1 MPVDDIGKIINRQIG
16 ARLRNARTRRGLSQD
31 KLGHALG
38 VTFQQVQKYE
48 NGSNGLV
55 AAKLSQLADILGVT
69 VNYFYDAP
77 DGAAP
82 ELPRLSQKFMRLIQN
97 LQRIVAHRP
106 ATFLAICEMAATL
119 AQASPLA
126 ASTTQNLEHFKNPAK

>member
-16 ARLRNARTRRGLSQD
+16 ARLRNARTRRGLSQK

-48 NGSNGLV
+48 NGSNGLA

-69 VNYFYDAP
+69 VNYFFDAP
-77 DGAAP
+77 NVAAP
-82 ELPRLSQKFMRLIQN
+82 ELPWLRQSFMRLIRN
-97 LQRIVAHRP
+97 LQWLEGQRP
-106 ATFLAICEMAATL
+106 ATFLAICKMAATL
-119 AQASPLA
+119 AQGVTDDA
-126 ASTTQNLEHFKNPAK
+126 PARKESF